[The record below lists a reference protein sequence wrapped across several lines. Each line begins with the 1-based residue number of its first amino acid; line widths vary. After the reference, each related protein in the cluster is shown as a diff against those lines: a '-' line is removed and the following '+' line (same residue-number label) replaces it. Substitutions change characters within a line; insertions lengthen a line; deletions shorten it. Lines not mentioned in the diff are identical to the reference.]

1 MHRPRYPHRVVGGVC
16 LQRGNLVA
24 KVVIN
29 PQDTL
34 SSKPAHKE
42 VDCRNDFDAVNIGRM
57 VPPANDDD
65 LLVTTGDLLERPELK
80 WT

>member
-1 MHRPRYPHRVVGGVC
+1 MHRPRSPRRVLDGIC

-24 KVVIN
+24 EVVIT

-34 SSKPAHKE
+34 SSKPAHQE
-42 VDCRNDFDAVNIGRM
+42 VDCRNDFDAVDIGRM